1 MDTTTASG
9 TTRAAT
15 LEAVRAARR
24 RLAVLAWTLDSAV
37 KIPVVNVRV
46 GLEPLLGFIPVVG
59 DLAGKALSLYL
70 VAEAWRLSV
79 PGRDIARMVGNVV
92 LDAVLGAV
100 PVVGDVFDIFWRA
113 NRMNMQILDAHLMR
127 VDPEIVLDPK
137 DWTAVELASDAKR
150 IGGS

>member
-1 MDTTTASG
+1 MDTTTSD
-9 TTRAAT
+9 TDRAAT

-37 KIPVVNVRV
+37 KIPIVNVRV
-46 GLEPLLGFIPVVG
+46 GLEPLLGFVPVVG
-59 DLAGKALSLYL
+59 DVAGKVLSLYL

-79 PGRDIARMVGNVV
+79 PGRDLARMIGNVV

-113 NRMNMQILDAHLMR
+113 NRMNMQILDEHLTR

-137 DWTAVELASDAKR
+137 DWTAADLARDQKPIEGR
-150 IGGS
+150 

>member
-1 MDTTTASG
+1 MDTTTSDTDREAS
-9 TTRAAT
+9 

-37 KIPVVNVRV
+37 KLPIVNIRV
-46 GLEPLLGFIPVVG
+46 GLEPLLGFVPVVG
-59 DLAGKALSLYL
+59 DIAGKVLSLYL

-79 PGRDIARMVGNVV
+79 PGRDLARMLGNAA
-92 LDAVLGAV
+92 LDAVLGMV

-113 NRMNMQILDAHLMR
+113 NRMNMQILDEHLMR

-137 DWTAVELASDAKR
+137 DWTAVDLARDQKR
-150 IGGS
+150 VTER

>member
-1 MDTTTASG
+1 MDTTNASD
-9 TTRAAT
+9 TEREAT

-37 KIPVVNVRV
+37 KIPIVNVRV
-46 GLEPLLGFIPVVG
+46 GLEPLLGFVPVVG
-59 DLAGKALSLYL
+59 DIAGKVLSLYL

-79 PGRDIARMVGNVV
+79 PGRDLARMLGNVL

-113 NRMNMQILDAHLMR
+113 NRMNMKILDEHLMR

-137 DWTAVELASDAKR
+137 DWTQADLARDR
-150 IGGS
+150 PQITQR